1 MFKAKSKQ
9 PYWQQFSSYQT
20 FQTEKELNEAVKRFV
35 AFYDL
40 TDAIK
45 AVLNTIKL
53 HAKRYFGVCWL
64 RKEKIAQ
71 KAGVSPSTV
80 DRAIKGLKETG
91 FLTVIPFNHTKFGRR
106 THNIYVIN
114 HFYDISDDATQE
126 VHSVASDNVPQ
137 NVANEVAR
145 ESFEESV
152 KPCVATG
159 SDDRSQ
165 THKNPHTNSNKTFN
179 HLSIKRVDELK
190 FVPNEFIDLMEPFYA
205 NNPEIIRERWKTVCV
220 AAKRS
225 GLSAKTASFDSIRQ
239 AWKDVVRF
247 YKRGKIKNSTDDG
260 IGGYFYG
267 VLCDYLLNDCLR
279 SLAKNA
285 SSFMKGD
292 AKLCIIRIKKW

>member
-1 MFKAKSKQ
+1 MFKRKSKVD
-9 PYWQQFSSYQT
+9 YWQQFSSYQT
-20 FQTEKELNEAVKRFV
+20 FQTVEELNVAVKRFI

-106 THNIYVIN
+106 THNVYILN
-114 HFYDISDDATQE
+114 PFQE
-126 VHSVASDNVPQ
+126 VAEE
-137 NVANEVAR
+137 VANEVAQ
-145 ESFEESV
+145 EDQKEPS
-152 KPCVATG
+152 KPCPAIDH
-159 SDDRSQ
+159 DDRAQ
-165 THKNPHTNSNKTFN
+165 AHKNPHTNSNTKTLN

-190 FVPNEFIDLMEPFYA
+190 FVPSEFIDLMEPFYA
-205 NNPEIIRERWKTVCV
+205 NNPEIIRDRWKTVCV
-220 AAKRS
+220 AANRS
-225 GLSAKTASFDSIRQ
+225 GLSSKSASMDSIGQ

-279 SLAKNA
+279 SLA
-285 SSFMKGD
+285 
-292 AKLCIIRIKKW
+292 

>member
-1 MFKAKSKQ
+1 MFKFKSKE

-20 FQTEKELNEAVKRFV
+20 FQTVDELNKAVKEFLSV
-35 AFYDL
+35 YDL

-114 HFYDISDDATQE
+114 PSFEDMTE
-126 VHSVASDNVPQ
+126 E
-137 NVANEVAR
+137 VANEVAQ
-145 ESFEESV
+145 ESSEESS
-152 KPCVATG
+152 KPCPATD
-159 SDDRSQ
+159 SDDRAEA
-165 THKNPHTNSNKTFN
+165 HKNPHTNSNTKPKN

-190 FVPNEFIDLMEPFYA
+190 FVPSEFIDLMGPFYA

-225 GLSAKTASFDSIRQ
+225 GLSAKTASFDSVGQ
-239 AWKDVVRF
+239 AWKDVIRF

-260 IGGYFYG
+260 IGAYFYG

-279 SLAKNA
+279 SLA
-285 SSFMKGD
+285 
-292 AKLCIIRIKKW
+292 

>member
-1 MFKAKSKQ
+1 MFKLKSKN
-9 PYWQQFSSYQT
+9 PYWTEFSSYQT
-20 FQTEKELNEAVKRFV
+20 FQTVDELNKAVKEFISV
-35 AFYDL
+35 YDL

-64 RKEKIAQ
+64 RKEQIAK

-91 FLTVIPFNHTKFGRR
+91 FLKVIPFNHTKFGRQ
-106 THNIYVIN
+106 THNIYILN
-114 HFYDISDDATQE
+114 PLE
-126 VHSVASDNVPQ
+126 
-137 NVANEVAR
+137 NVAEEVPNEVAQ
-145 ESFEESV
+145 EDEKEV
-152 KPCVATG
+152 PKPYVAKD
-159 SDDRSQ
+159 SDVS
-165 THKNPHTNSNKTFN
+165 TKSHKNPHKNSNTKTLN

-190 FVPNEFIDLMEPFYA
+190 FIPNEFIDLMEPFYA

-225 GLSAKTASFDSIRQ
+225 GLSAKTMSWDSIGQ

-279 SLAKNA
+279 SLA
-285 SSFMKGD
+285 
-292 AKLCIIRIKKW
+292 

>member
-1 MFKAKSKQ
+1 MFTRKTKVD
-9 PYWQQFSSYQT
+9 YWQQFSSYQT
-20 FQTEKELNEAVKRFV
+20 FQTVEELNVAVKQFI

-106 THNIYVIN
+106 THNIYILN
-114 HFYDISDDATQE
+114 PFQE
-126 VHSVASDNVPQ
+126 VAEE
-137 NVANEVAR
+137 VANEVAQ
-145 ESFEESV
+145 ESFEEPS
-152 KPCVATG
+152 KPCPAKD
-159 SDDRSQ
+159 SDDRAQ
-165 THKNPHTNSNKTFN
+165 THKNPHTNSNTKPKN

-190 FVPNEFIDLMEPFYA
+190 FVPSEFIDLMEPFYA

-225 GLSAKTASFDSIRQ
+225 GLSAKTASFDSIGQ

-279 SLAKNA
+279 SLAK
-285 SSFMKGD
+285 
-292 AKLCIIRIKKW
+292 